1 MTFRTPQRMEL
12 TGGCNLRDL
21 GGHDTAD
28 GREVRRGVIY
38 RSGVLSYLTP
48 SDHNCIAR
56 AKISTI
62 IDLRHSD
69 EIAAEPT
76 TWLLPVKRLSWPQD
90 TLQAASQHT
99 PPWDRWAS
107 VEDARRWMLDSYT
120 RSEARRVGE
129 ESVRTCRS

>member
-69 EIAAEPT
+69 E
-76 TWLLPVKRLSWPQD
+76 
-90 TLQAASQHT
+90 
-99 PPWDRWAS
+99 
-107 VEDARRWMLDSYT
+107 
-120 RSEARRVGE
+120 RSEE
-129 ESVRTCRS
+129 HTSELQPLMRTSYAVFCLKKKKKTNT

>member
-48 SDHNCIAR
+48 SDHNR
-56 AKISTI
+56 S
-62 IDLRHSD
+62 
-69 EIAAEPT
+69 EE
-76 TWLLPVKRLSWPQD
+76 
-90 TLQAASQHT
+90 HT
-99 PPWDRWAS
+99 PELQSLMRISYA
-107 VEDARRWMLDSYT
+107 VFCLKKKKSYT
-120 RSEARRVGE
+120 SLIPIVPYLFFF
-129 ESVRTCRS
+129 SLFSTSFLSFFL

>member
-62 IDLRHSD
+62 IELRHSD
-69 EIAAEPT
+69 EI
-76 TWLLPVKRLSWPQD
+76 K
-90 TLQAASQHT
+90 
-99 PPWDRWAS
+99 
-107 VEDARRWMLDSYT
+107 
-120 RSEARRVGE
+120 SEERRVGKGWV
-129 ESVRTCRS
+129 STCRSRWSPDHKKQKTKKTQQHTHAKKKS